1 MRTPSKVAPRS
12 VPKSGPGVA
21 RRYASR
27 ILFGAGVAVATAV
40 VCMPAAE
47 TQADAKTTRRSLSAD
62 AGAPSST
69 TGKAGKG
76 KGGKDAGA
84 SATTAL
90 SASASAD
97 GGVAESSDGGSG
109 VYTQTAPPP
118 TLALPPRPSSPP
130 PPPPTAAQLA
140 ALSTLEQ
147 QADAYAKGAKDYR
160 DTVTDIIKLHYQE
173 KKREILSSLDR
184 DIKAEKKELTA
195 ARETA
200 IKRLEEFVAK
210 YSGPNAQPEAT
221 PDAMYRLAAL
231 YEERA
236 RSEDTTE
243 PLETGLKPAI
253 ALYKRVVHEF
263 PDYTERA
270 GIFYFLGHAYNDSGR
285 TEEAQQVWR
294 SLVCHNKFPYP
305 TAPDPKNPDGDTI
318 VPLPQDHDTQYWNGW
333 RAMHADYK
341 KAGHGA
347 DGEFVDPYP
356 QDCVAVA
363 QPNLTP
369 GQDPKYV
376 AEIWWQIGNWEF
388 DQLDLRGGVT
398 PDEVGAVWDYDRAA
412 SAYQH
417 SMVWKKPPLYGV
429 SLYKYSWTL
438 FKQQRYDA
446 ATREFVALLVY
457 TDQQQKETGD
467 PGADFRGEA
476 YTYIA
481 GSLTNLDFVGP
492 GPNDPFIQRPDI
504 LDTEPRPDVA
514 EKKLHVAIDR
524 VRDPSLIPQD
534 RPWTIEIYK
543 ALAEEFRSL
552 NQFNNAIE
560 IYDTILKK
568 WPMDPTAPEVQN
580 SIAETYDQ
588 MNITKRSDSPE
599 HEEIAGKALAAR
611 TALAN
616 YIGNSAWVDA
626 NKDNPQAIEDAEKL
640 VRGGLRQA
648 AVQHTNN
655 GKAALVEASNST
667 DPNHQIETLTRAES
681 EYKLA
686 ALDWAGFLKQDEN
699 APDAYESRYWLADA
713 RHQGVRIAV
722 VLHKLKPQQFGEP
735 TSEEITT
742 AKASAIDVRD
752 SNEDDKYLDNSA
764 LFVVDE
770 SDIDRDLAY
779 QRFDDS
785 AGSQGVERRS
795 ELKFTGDG
803 ADKKVVKDV
812 IPPVV
817 TNSMQARDEYI
828 QRVPEKLDP
837 DHNAVAYEYYVGE
850 TYFLYGDFVNAKA
863 RYQPMYEKHCGK
875 DEYGYRAW
883 EKLITMS
890 NASRDVDTSRKLAEA
905 EKTKSCAVNA
915 EQKGSAGL
923 IVNPTLQEA
932 AYVDAR
938 KKFEQARN
946 SPPGPERDKLWREAG
961 GLYEAALS
969 AAPARDEAPEA
980 AMNAAYAYKQLGDFN
995 KAIELYNKFITEY
1008 GSDARL
1014 AGLQNG
1020 DAKAKVAPNP
1030 KKYAERLQYLNDA
1043 YDALGTTYY
1052 SFFNYQRAAETYEK
1066 VAGNQRFS
1074 EDKRKTAAKNAI
1086 VIYAA
1091 MGQRD
1096 KAQAADRLINQLHPT
1111 PDEKLA
1117 ADYQLADYDYKQW
1130 DPHAGDS
1137 GANRQSRIAALDA
1150 LTHFYTQNRHN
1161 TAAGKYTTEAAY
1173 QIGKMKKQGGD
1184 ADYRSWY
1191 KTTILAWEDFKA
1203 HAKVDA
1209 KGKNEA
1215 TLPPFVDYAA
1225 ECEYALVDEDIHA
1238 KWDTAPDRKTYS
1250 GAIDE
1255 ILGKFDDKGQRKTKG
1270 RYIADTEA
1278 ADKYDLALD
1287 HIVKTYASVE
1297 WVPTAMARQGSIYD
1311 GLRTGLYNTV
1321 PPQLK
1326 YFTPAQDKA
1335 LKALE
1340 NSGRDALAEK
1350 ADDLRGKA
1358 REGWRSKKD
1367 SELAGSD
1374 QAMVRRYASAVA
1386 LARKYNVRNDAV
1398 QHAIE
1403 KLAYYTDIIGEAKMR
1418 EYVTATPD
1426 PIDGS
1431 KKLEYRDGMY
1441 VQSRPGLTSTPAAN
1455 GGASFAPVAP

>member
-1 MRTPSKVAPRS
+1 M
-12 VPKSGPGVA
+12 
-21 RRYASR
+21 
-27 ILFGAGVAVATAV
+27 
-40 VCMPAAE
+40 
-47 TQADAKTTRRSLSAD
+47 
-62 AGAPSST
+62 
-69 TGKAGKG
+69 
-76 KGGKDAGA
+76 
-84 SATTAL
+84 
-90 SASASAD
+90 
-97 GGVAESSDGGSG
+97 
-109 VYTQTAPPP
+109 
-118 TLALPPRPSSPP
+118 
-130 PPPPTAAQLA
+130 
-140 ALSTLEQ
+140 LEQ
-147 QADAYAKGAKDYR
+147 QADAYARGAKDYR
-160 DTVTDIIKLHYQE
+160 DTVTEIIKLHYQE
-173 KKREILSSLDR
+173 KKKEILSSLDR
-184 DIKAEKKELTA
+184 DIKAEKAELTA

-243 PLETGLKPAI
+243 PLEIGLKPAI

-305 TAPDPKNPDGDTI
+305 TPPDPKNPDADTI
-318 VPLPQDHDTQYWNGW
+318 VPLPQDHDLQYWEGW
-333 RAMHADYK
+333 RATHSDYK
-341 KAGHGA
+341 RIGHGE
-347 DGEFVDPYP
+347 DSTFVDPYP
-356 QDCVAVA
+356 NSCVYIA

-388 DQLDLRGGVT
+388 DQLDTRGGTT
-398 PDEVGAVWDYDRAA
+398 PDEVAAVWDYNRAA
-412 SAYQH
+412 SAYQQ
-417 SMVWKKPPLYGV
+417 SMIYKKPPLFGV

-446 ATREFVALLVY
+446 ATRQFVALLVY

-481 GSLTNLDFVGP
+481 GSLTNLDFIGP
-492 GPNDPFIQRPDI
+492 GPGEPFIQRPDI
-504 LDTEPRPDVA
+504 LDTEPRPEVA
-514 EKKLHVAIDR
+514 EKKLHIAIDR

-534 RPWTIEIYK
+534 KPWTIEIYK

-560 IYDTILKK
+560 VYDTILKK

-616 YIGNSAWVDA
+616 YIGNVPWVDA

-667 DPNHQIETLTRAES
+667 DPNRQIETLTRAES

-686 ALDWAGFLKQDEN
+686 AQGWAGFLKQDEN

-713 RHQGVRIAV
+713 LHQQVRIEV
-722 VLHKLKPQQFGEP
+722 VLHKIKPAQFGEP
-735 TSEEITT
+735 TSEEIVR
-742 AKASAIDVRD
+742 AKTSAIDVRD

-785 AGSQGVERRS
+785 GGTQGVQRRA
-795 ELKFTGDG
+795 ELKFDS
-803 ADKKVVKDV
+803 DDVSKRVVVKDPV
-812 IPPVV
+812 PPVV
-817 TNSMQARDEYI
+817 VASMTARDEYV
-828 QRVPEKLDP
+828 QRVPDKLDP
-837 DHNAVAYEYYVGE
+837 DHNSVAYQFYVGE
-850 TYFLYGDFVNAKA
+850 TYFLYGDFANAKA
-863 RYQPMYEKHCGK
+863 RFQPMYEQHCTK

-890 NASRDVDTSRKLAEA
+890 NVSRDSELSRKLAEA
-905 EKTKSCAVNA
+905 EKIHSCAVNDT
-915 EQKGSAGL
+915 QKGSAGL

-932 AYVDAR
+932 AYLDAR

-946 SPPGPERDKLWREAG
+946 APPGPERDKLWREAG
-961 GLYEAALS
+961 GLYEAALQ
-969 AAPARDEAPEA
+969 AAPARDDAPEA
-980 AMNAAYAYKQLGDFN
+980 AINAAYAYKQVGDFN
-995 KAIELYNKFITEY
+995 KAIELYNKFIAEY
-1008 GSDARL
+1008 GSDTRL

-1020 DAKAKVAPNP
+1020 DPKAKVAADP
-1030 KKYAERLQYLNDA
+1030 KKYAERLKYLNDA

-1066 VAGNQRFS
+1066 VAANQRFD

-1130 DPHAGDS
+1130 DPHSGDS
-1137 GANRQSRIAALDA
+1137 GANRQSRVAALEA
-1150 LTHFYTQNRHN
+1150 LTHFYTQNRRN
-1161 TAAGKYTTEAAY
+1161 AAAGKYTTEAAY
-1173 QIGKMKKQGGD
+1173 QIAKMKKQGGD
-1184 ADYRSWY
+1184 ADYRSWF
-1191 KTTILAWEDFKA
+1191 KTTIGAWEDFRA
-1203 HAKVDA
+1203 HAKTDA
-1209 KGKNEA
+1209 NGTAGKNEA
-1215 TLPPFVDYAA
+1215 TQPPFVDYAA
-1225 ECEYALVDEDIHA
+1225 EAEYTLIDEDIRA
-1238 KWDTAPDRKTYS
+1238 KWDSSPDRKTYS
-1250 GAIDE
+1250 GAIDD
-1255 ILGKFDDKGQRKTKG
+1255 IIGKGKTKG
-1270 RYIADTEA
+1270 RYIADAAA
-1278 ADKYDLALD
+1278 ADKYDQQLD

-1335 LKALE
+1335 LKTME
-1340 NSGRDALAEK
+1340 NSGRDDLAEK

-1358 REGWRSKKD
+1358 REGWRAKKD
-1367 SELAGSD
+1367 EELAGSD
-1374 QAMVRRYASAVA
+1374 QAMVRRYAGAVA

-1418 EYVTATPD
+1418 EYVTAAAD
-1426 PIDGS
+1426 PVDGS

-1441 VQSRPGLTSTPAAN
+1441 VQSRPGLTSTPPAN
-1455 GGASFAPVAP
+1455 GSASFAPVAP